1 VQEAI
6 VETLLVKTGRA
17 MQATGL
23 TDVVVAGGVGANLA
37 LREGLAALARRH
49 GGRIY
54 HPRIEF
60 CTDNAAMIAV
70 AGLLRLKAGGASGD
84 LAIHARAQWPLF
96 DLEAMAPLN
105 HVSTGTI

>member
-1 VQEAI
+1 MSSRGVQDAI

-37 LREGLAALARRH
+37 LRAGLATLAQGH

-70 AGLLRLKAGGASGD
+70 AGLLRLKAGGTATD
-84 LAIHARAQWPLF
+84 LGIHARAQWPLF
-96 DLEAMAPLN
+96 ELQAM
-105 HVSTGTI
+105 TI